1 MESSKLCVLAIEEIV
16 LTNQDLYSPR
26 HGVYTFLSLGPMEP
40 WVVGQIESRLDKF
53 ATTLHALHATS
64 LNPVIHLKAHRFQ
77 FEDKI

>member
-1 MESSKLCVLAIEEIV
+1 MESKVCVLAKEEKV
-16 LTNQDLYSPR
+16 VTNQDLYSPR
-26 HGVYTFLSLGPMEP
+26 HGVYTFLSLGQMEP
-40 WVVGQIESRLDKF
+40 RLVGRIESRLDKF